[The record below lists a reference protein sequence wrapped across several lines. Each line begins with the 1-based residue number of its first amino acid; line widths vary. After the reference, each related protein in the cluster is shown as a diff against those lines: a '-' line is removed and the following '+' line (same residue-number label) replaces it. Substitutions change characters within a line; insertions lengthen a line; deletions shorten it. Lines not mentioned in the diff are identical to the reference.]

1 MKKNS
6 FSKVL
11 MVTVMAACI
20 LGIVVMVNES
30 ISQKCIMSGCDNYRA
45 LESEYC
51 YIHRPSARKYTSG
64 GTSTYSRQST
74 GSSSGSSLG
83 SSSSKSAT
91 SNSGSSSKS
100 SAGSSS
106 HSNKSTSG
114 SKASPYQSYDEG
126 YDDIYMDDDYDDERY
141 KTDPDYAD
149 GVDDAMDEFEED
161 W

>member
-1 MKKNS
+1 MKKNL

-51 YIHRPSARKYTSG
+51 YIHRPSSRKYASG
-64 GTSTYSRQST
+64 GTSTYRKQST
-74 GSSSGSSLG
+74 GSSSGSS
-83 SSSSKSAT
+83 SSKSST

-100 SAGSSS
+100 STGSST

-114 SKASPYQSYDEG
+114 SKSSPYQSYDDG

-149 GVDDAMDEFEED
+149 GVDDAMDELEED